1 MNYYEKVA
9 KMLGVELGEE
19 FKVKWK
25 KGAEFTNS
33 KYCLTKD
40 GFNKVG
46 TTWFVHGILADILSG
61 KAEIVKLPWKPK
73 TGRGYWY
80 YDPCDET
87 THRGNWTGGYHN
99 LLYWK
104 AGNCFKTR
112 EEAIAKGGENI
123 KAIRK
128 EFEEA

>member
-1 MNYYEKVA
+1 MHN
-9 KMLGVELGEE
+9 
-19 FKVKWK
+19 
-25 KGAEFTNS
+25 
-33 KYCLTKD
+33 C
-40 GFNKVG
+40 
-46 TTWFVHGILADILSG
+46 ILDFLNILEG

-80 YDPCDET
+80 YSPCDET
-87 THRGNWTGGYHN
+87 AHRGNWTGGYHD

-104 AGNCFKTR
+104 AGNCFETR

-128 EFEEA
+128 EFKEA